1 MKFQLCRRWRQLDLD
16 AYDKR
21 RRALKV
27 ASKSQTT
34 VVFRRRSIG
43 QHDPQFRKK
52 HIKRSTYNGITV
64 EKIANESFPR
74 GRAAVALHRFVELKI
89 RETEVEDGSIEYGL

>member
-1 MKFQLCRRWRQLDLD
+1 MDLG

-27 ASKSQTT
+27 ASKIQTT
-34 VVFRRRSIG
+34 VVFRRWSIG
-43 QHDPQFRKK
+43 QNDPQFRKK
-52 HIKRSTYNGITV
+52 QIKRITYYGLTV
-64 EKIANESFPR
+64 EQIENESFPR
-74 GRAAVALHRFVELKI
+74 GRADVALHSFVELKI

>member
-1 MKFQLCRRWRQLDLD
+1 MDPD
-16 AYDKR
+16 SYDKR

-34 VVFRRRSIG
+34 VVFHRQSIG

-52 HIKRSTYNGITV
+52 HIKRSTYYGLTV
-64 EKIANESFPR
+64 EKIATESFPR
-74 GRAAVALHRFVELKI
+74 GRAAVALHSFVELKI
-89 RETEVEDGSIEYGL
+89 RKTEVEGGSIEYGL

>member
-1 MKFQLCRRWRQLDLD
+1 MDLD

-52 HIKRSTYNGITV
+52 HIKRSTYDGLTV
-64 EKIANESFPR
+64 EQITTESFPR
-74 GRAAVALHRFVELKI
+74 GRAAVALHSFVALKI
-89 RETEVEDGSIEYGL
+89 REAEVGDGSIEYGL